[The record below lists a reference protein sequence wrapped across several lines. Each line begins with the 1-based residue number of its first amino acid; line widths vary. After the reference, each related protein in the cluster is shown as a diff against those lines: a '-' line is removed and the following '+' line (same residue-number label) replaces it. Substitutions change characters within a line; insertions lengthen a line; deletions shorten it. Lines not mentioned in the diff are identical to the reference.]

1 MHISLDGYNAA
12 VIQFGFVV
20 FFSVSFPIA
29 PLFAALHN
37 LIQKRIGILFY
48 FIIKT
53 LIIFFKDTKDH
64 LPFKMITLDRGK
76 PGFQYFQK

>member
-12 VIQFGFVV
+12 VIQFGFIV

-37 LIQKRIGILFY
+37 IVQKRIGIY
-48 FIIKT
+48 IVFI
-53 LIIFFKDTKDH
+53 
-64 LPFKMITLDRGK
+64 DR
-76 PGFQYFQK
+76 F